1 MNSKINI
8 NPDSRK
14 QESRGSL
21 ARTEQSRSVALRPYA
36 PLFNNWL
43 RKDRQDIWFRKS
55 EMPPGD
61 KKAKQE
67 NTYTIKKLNN
77 KPMDSRLRIIRWLSL
92 LLLSA
97 GLVSWSQRIAQ
108 KEGWRQQYLRH
119 KHPKIASLKN
129 FKQIIQ
135 TYLRT
140 MENQLKIMR
149 WLSLLMLSE
158 GLRWELQ
165 NLAHFSWFRR
175 S

>member
-8 NPDSRK
+8 SPDSRK
-14 QESRGSL
+14 QESRGRL
-21 ARTEQSRSVALRPYA
+21 ACTEQSRSVALHPLA
-36 PLFNNWL
+36 PLFGNWAY
-43 RKDRQDIWFRKS
+43 RARQDLWFRRS
-55 EMPPGD
+55 EIPPGYI
-61 KKAKQE
+61 KVKQE
-67 NTYTIKKLNN
+67 TIYIIKKTNN
-77 KPMDSRLRIIRWLSL
+77 KPMDSRLRIQRWLSL

-97 GLVSWSQRIAQ
+97 GLVGWSQRIAQ
-108 KEGWRQQYLRH
+108 KAGWRQQYLRH